1 MQVKA
6 HVIDEQREVFEWKR
20 GKGVHH
26 LLLCIDCDTETP
38 LDQIFE
44 YIMTP
49 EEAEEY
55 FGRLRERIVVLGI
68 SKLQPTFGW
77 RFRAKGKMT
86 VLSPLKPRVVE
97 SNQGTE

>member
-6 HVIDEQREVFEWKR
+6 QVVGEHREEFAWKR

-38 LDQIFE
+38 LDEIFE

-55 FGRLRERIVVLGI
+55 FDRLRERIVVLGI

-77 RFRAKGKMT
+77 RFRAKENIT
-86 VLSPLKPRVVE
+86 LLSPLKPRAVE
-97 SNQGTE
+97 SNPGTE

>member
-6 HVIDEQREVFEWKR
+6 QVVGEHREEFAWKR

-97 SNQGTE
+97 SKQGTE

>member
-6 HVIDEQREVFEWKR
+6 QVVGEHREEFAWKR

-55 FGRLRERIVVLGI
+55 FGRLRERIVLLGI

-97 SNQGTE
+97 SKQGTE